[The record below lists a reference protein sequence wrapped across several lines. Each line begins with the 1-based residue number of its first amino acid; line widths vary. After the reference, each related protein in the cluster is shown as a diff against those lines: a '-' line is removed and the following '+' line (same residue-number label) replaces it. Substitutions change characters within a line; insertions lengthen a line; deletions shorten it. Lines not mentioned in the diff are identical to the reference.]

1 VLVEF
6 AVLLLTY
13 LPSIVA
19 VLVFSYHKESAL
31 FVLDYPLSSS
41 LCWLILLTDLTTNVN
56 GLYKKRRVG
65 DWEIK
70 ESFAVWIL
78 V

>member
-31 FVLDYPLSSS
+31 FLLDYPLSSS
-41 LCWLILLTDLTTNVN
+41 RLTPADLIAIA
-56 GLYKKRRVG
+56 R
-65 DWEIK
+65 
-70 ESFAVWIL
+70 IL
-78 V
+78 